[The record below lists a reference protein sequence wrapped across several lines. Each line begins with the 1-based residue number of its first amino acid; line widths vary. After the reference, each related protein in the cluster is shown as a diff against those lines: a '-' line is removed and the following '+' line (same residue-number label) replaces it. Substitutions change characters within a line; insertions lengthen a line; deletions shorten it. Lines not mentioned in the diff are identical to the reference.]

1 VLLYLLDKI
10 LQGTNSVERSV
21 AVRGVVRHLLEAG
34 AIGAITTHDLSVASQ
49 PPLDRAAR
57 LVHFTEAVDGDGKMS
72 FDYRLR
78 RGLATSRNALRLM
91 QMIGINLA
99 PDEQI

>member
-1 VLLYLLDKI
+1 
-10 LQGTNSVERSV
+10 
-21 AVRGVVRHLLEAG
+21 
-34 AIGAITTHDLSVASQ
+34 
-49 PPLDRAAR
+49 LDRAAR